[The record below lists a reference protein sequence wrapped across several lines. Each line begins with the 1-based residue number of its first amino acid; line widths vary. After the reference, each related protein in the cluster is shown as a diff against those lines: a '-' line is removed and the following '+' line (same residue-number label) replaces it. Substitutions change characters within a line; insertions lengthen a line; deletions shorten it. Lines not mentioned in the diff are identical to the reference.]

1 MVQRIKKLAGRV
13 IPPLR
18 KHPYYT
24 GGALLLIL
32 LLFFFF
38 GGNGNSNN
46 ESASP
51 EARTVEQVAVSE
63 YSTSGAAGI
72 AVPTANGNSFVVR
85 AEAGGRVTRIVA
97 SGTRVAEGAVVAELE
112 NSAQRAALTQAQ
124 GSYEAALAGQGG
136 TDTSREAALTDGVRV
151 WKSSTVSAA
160 DVMRT
165 SVDELFGDPR
175 SGSFGLF
182 IEAFG
187 DAPRLVETRRE
198 LEKTF
203 DRWEEE
209 IQTITEQ
216 NVEKALATLATDLA
230 TIGSLIDELSALA
243 PRQPLTAMS
252 ESERIAL
259 VAQLSDARSSITAL
273 ERTVD
278 GTRTDIKSSSG
289 SSVSLAEA
297 QVKQA
302 LGAYQAAQAAYN
314 KTLVRVPFSGRVTAV
329 SIVVGDIISIG
340 SDVAL
345 VVPDEGVPTE
355 ASFALPLSAVKFT
368 PAGAYVFTVDENN
381 TLQSITVKTGLVTAN
396 AIITTG
402 LSGSELIV
410 KDVRGLKAGERVKS
424 Q

>member
-1 MVQRIKKLAGRV
+1 MMSMLKKWAERV
-13 IPPLR
+13 IPPLK

-24 GGALLLIL
+24 GAAVLLIIL
-32 LLFFFF
+32 AIFFILK
-38 GGNGNSNN
+38 NGAN
-46 ESASP
+46 E
-51 EARTVEQVAVSE
+51 EAQEEPRARAVEQIAVSE
-63 YSTSGAAGI
+63 YSTSNAAGI
-72 AVPTANGNSFVVR
+72 AVPTAGGSFVVR
-85 AEAGGRVTRIVA
+85 AEAAGRVTRVV
-97 SGTRVAEGAVVAELE
+97 SEGSRVAQGAIVAELE

-124 GSYEAALAGQGG
+124 GAYEAALASQGG
-136 TDTSREAALTDGVRV
+136 TATSREAALTEGIRV

-175 SGSFGLF
+175 SGAFGLF
-182 IEAFG
+182 IEGFG
-187 DAPRLVETRRE
+187 EAPRLVETRRE

-209 IQTITEQ
+209 VTTLTAQGVEQ
-216 NVEKALATLATDLA
+216 ALSILASDLA
-230 TIGSLIDELSALA
+230 TIGTLIDDLAALA
-243 PRQPLTAMS
+243 PRQPLTAMP

-259 VAQLSDARSSITAL
+259 VAELSEARSSVTAL
-273 ERTVD
+273 ERSVD
-278 GTRTDIKSSSG
+278 GARTAIKNSSG
-289 SSVSLAEA
+289 SSSSLAEA

-314 KTLVRVPFSGRVTAV
+314 KTFVRVPFSGRVTAASV
-329 SIVVGDIISIG
+329 TVGDIISIG

-345 VVPDEGVPTE
+345 VVPDKGVPTE

-368 PAGAYVFTVDENN
+368 PAGAYVFTVDESGA
-381 TLQSITVKTGLVTAN
+381 LQSVVVKTGLVTAN

-402 LSGSELIV
+402 LSGSEFIV
-410 KDVRGLKAGERVKS
+410 KDVRGLKAGERVES